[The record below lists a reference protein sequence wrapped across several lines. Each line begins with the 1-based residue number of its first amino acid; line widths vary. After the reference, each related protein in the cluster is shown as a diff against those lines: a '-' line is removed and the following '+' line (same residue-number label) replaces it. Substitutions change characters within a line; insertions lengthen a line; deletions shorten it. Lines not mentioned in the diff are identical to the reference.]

1 MTPTPRNTLQGKEPA
16 VPAPFARRARRALP
30 ILAALIAAAIGLSA
44 CSIGSTA
51 TAAPGSLAQNASL
64 KGATFTVGSK
74 EFTEQLVLCQITIQA
89 LQSAGATVNQ
99 HCGLNGSTTARTA
112 LTSGSIDM
120 YWEYTGTAWV
130 DYLQHTKPV
139 PGAAAQYQAAAQQD
153 LTQNHIVWLDPA
165 PYNSTY
171 AIVVKTSVAQQLGV
185 RSISDYAKLVAAN
198 PSQAAMCAASEFEG
212 RDDGLPGL
220 ASIYGFK
227 LPSGNLATLAEGA
240 IYNAVAKSNPCN
252 FGEGDTTDGRIK
264 GLGLTALTDDKQFF
278 PIYNPALTVRQSVA
292 NANPNLAKVI
302 DPIAKALDLATIQ
315 QLNAD
320 VDINGQQAADV
331 ARTWLQSKG
340 FIGK

>member
-1 MTPTPRNTLQGKEPA
+1 M
-16 VPAPFARRARRALP
+16 LP
-30 ILAALIAAAIGLSA
+30 VAAALIAAAIGVSA
-44 CSIGSTA
+44 CSIGSTS
-51 TAAPGSLAQNASL
+51 TAQAGSLAQNASL

-74 EFTEQLVLCQITIQA
+74 EFTEQLILCQITILA
-89 LQSAGATVNQ
+89 LQSAGATVQ
-99 HCGLNGSTTARTA
+99 PKCGLNGSTTVRTA
-112 LTSGSIDM
+112 LTSGNIDM

-130 DYLQHTKPV
+130 NYQQHTKPI

-185 RSISDYAKLVAAN
+185 KSISDYAKLVASN
-198 PSQAAMCAASEFEG
+198 PGQATMCAATEFEG

-220 ASIYGFK
+220 ETTYGFK
-227 LPSGNLATLAEGA
+227 LASGDLSTLAEGA
-240 IYNAVAKSNPCN
+240 IYSAVGKSNPCN

-278 PIYNPALTVRQSVA
+278 PVYNPAMTVRQSVA

-302 DPIAKALDLATIQ
+302 NPIANALDLSTIQ

-320 VDINGQQAADV
+320 VDINGQQPVDV

>member
-1 MTPTPRNTLQGKEPA
+1 
-16 VPAPFARRARRALP
+16 LP
-30 ILAALIAAAIGLSA
+30 VVAALLVAALGLSA
-44 CSIGSTA
+44 CSIGSTS
-51 TAAPGSLAQNASL
+51 TAQPGSLAQNASL

-74 EFTEQLVLCQITIQA
+74 EFTEQLILCNITIEA
-89 LQSAGATVNQ
+89 LESAGATVHQ
-99 HCGLNGSTTARTA
+99 QCGLNGSTTVRTA

-120 YWEYTGTAWV
+120 YWEYAGTAWIG
-130 DYLQHTKPV
+130 YLQHTKPIA
-139 PGAAAQYQAAAQQD
+139 GAAAQYQAVAQQD

-171 AIVVKTSVAQQLGV
+171 AIVVKSSVAQQLGV
-185 RSISDYAKLVAAN
+185 KTLSDYAKLVAAN
-198 PSQAAMCAASEFEG
+198 PSQASMCAATEFEG

-220 ASIYGFK
+220 ESTYGFK
-227 LPSGNLATLAEGA
+227 LASGSLATIAEGA
-240 IYNAVAKSNPCN
+240 IYNAVAKGNPCN

-264 GLGLTALTDDKQFF
+264 GLGLIALTDDKQFF

-302 DPIAKALDLATIQ
+302 NPIAQALDLATIQ